1 MGLFSLSD
9 VIITLTLLVNAVAL
23 LASKTHKESPVA
35 LNEDE
40 STETSGLVE
49 NAEDR
54 QNETVKLNKFY
65 LFLNWIRRLSCLIVV
80 WNIFFALCMLFVFR
94 S

>member
-23 LASKTHKESPVA
+23 LASKTHKESPA
-35 LNEDE
+35 APNEDE
-40 STETSGLVE
+40 STETSGLVD

-54 QNETVKLNKFY
+54 QHETTKLNKFY

-80 WNIFFALCMLFVFR
+80 WNIFFTLCMLFVFR